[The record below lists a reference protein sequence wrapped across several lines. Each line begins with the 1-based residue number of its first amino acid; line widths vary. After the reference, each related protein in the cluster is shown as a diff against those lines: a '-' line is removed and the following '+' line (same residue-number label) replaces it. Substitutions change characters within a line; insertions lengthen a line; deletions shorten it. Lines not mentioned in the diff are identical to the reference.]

1 MNLGRRIST
10 TLNKRQASR
19 LTNTFP
25 HNAQQISMIHQQR
38 TRPSPEQSPRR
49 ATAASAPDTPRPDPD
64 RAPFPPAASF
74 VAHQCLTPGPA
85 SSSHAS
91 TSNKTSPPPHRMW
104 TLAVHRRLVGR
115 SRPGPD
121 QSPGSPPPP
130 SAFPPIPESVRHGKV
145 LCLVRHGQHHRKL
158 SAGAN
163 HKTKQTTSP
172 DRRAPHASNLIP
184 ETYRRK
190 QASVLV
196 TSRYIRLTPPPGSV
210 VIRNEARRHGQGV
223 APQPFMPAGGSHL
236 IPERQRRS
244 LSASRAGSGA
254 LSVKHFGEICHLVY
268 GFLKLPYA
276 AIGRSAPSSSAVTR
290 AVKLAH
296 KLLGLKPKKLL
307 CQSRQGEART
317 SQQNF
322 HRRVTCRTMYDEVR
336 GSTETKATPDAEP
349 FQNLPPGIRHGL
361 AVRREAPRHVCTPLL
376 YDVHQQNLHSPS
388 CCREDYG
395 EERSIPSP
403 RGLPGICNATST
415 PFLRDQCSKHPSA
428 ARAKIRQGED
438 TCPSPPALLRASQM
452 PNEGKSLRP
461 DCAVSGGGNER
472 GPIAPDAPEVV
483 MAPPRILSGRDRARR
498 PLDADLSQQT
508 TEESLEKTWRLEP
521 RVSMAT
527 LGPGS
532 DCKSLVREAY
542 SGDWTKIDPKDR
554 NGWGVANTIRI
565 EAPAHMPGPAANP
578 LAKFLGARE
587 ESLTAILLSGMIIMA
602 E

>member
-91 TSNKTSPPPHRMW
+91 TSNKTSPPPHRVRAAQLLYLLVRQQGAHHGTPPPRRGLLVVVQMW

-196 TSRYIRLTPPPGSV
+196 TSRYIRLTPPVSCDSCK
-210 VIRNEARRHGQGV
+210 
-223 APQPFMPAGGSHL
+223 AG
-236 IPERQRRS
+236 
-244 LSASRAGSGA
+244 
-254 LSVKHFGEICHLVY
+254 
-268 GFLKLPYA
+268 
-276 AIGRSAPSSSAVTR
+276 
-290 AVKLAH
+290 
-296 KLLGLKPKKLL
+296 
-307 CQSRQGEART
+307 
-317 SQQNF
+317 
-322 HRRVTCRTMYDEVR
+322 
-336 GSTETKATPDAEP
+336 
-349 FQNLPPGIRHGL
+349 
-361 AVRREAPRHVCTPLL
+361 
-376 YDVHQQNLHSPS
+376 
-388 CCREDYG
+388 
-395 EERSIPSP
+395 
-403 RGLPGICNATST
+403 
-415 PFLRDQCSKHPSA
+415 
-428 ARAKIRQGED
+428 
-438 TCPSPPALLRASQM
+438 
-452 PNEGKSLRP
+452 
-461 DCAVSGGGNER
+461 
-472 GPIAPDAPEVV
+472 
-483 MAPPRILSGRDRARR
+483 
-498 PLDADLSQQT
+498 
-508 TEESLEKTWRLEP
+508 RL
-521 RVSMAT
+521 
-527 LGPGS
+527 
-532 DCKSLVREAY
+532 
-542 SGDWTKIDPKDR
+542 
-554 NGWGVANTIRI
+554 
-565 EAPAHMPGPAANP
+565 
-578 LAKFLGARE
+578 
-587 ESLTAILLSGMIIMA
+587 
-602 E
+602 